1 MADKKDWTN
10 APGLVKG
17 PATTGTVE
25 QQKKFNAKRDAAKK
39 LAAKKLSKMMPAK
52 VGSGTRKGVPFA
64 LKPAKSKDG
73 IPKTR
78 TN

>member
-1 MADKKDWTN
+1 MADKKDWSN
-10 APGLVKG
+10 APSMVNG

-25 QQKKFNAKRDAAKK
+25 QQRKFNAKREAARA
-39 LAAKKLSKMMPAK
+39 LAMKNMVPGK

-64 LKPAKSKDG
+64 LKPAKNKDG
-73 IPKTR
+73 IPKSR

>member
-1 MADKKDWTN
+1 MADKKDWSN
-10 APGLVKG
+10 APGMVKG

-25 QQKKFNAKRDAAKK
+25 QQKKFNAKREVAKAKAMKK
-39 LAAKKLSKMMPAK
+39 LVPAQ
-52 VGSGTRKGVPFA
+52 VGSGSRRGVPFA

-73 IPKTR
+73 IPKMR